1 MNKKADKY
9 AQDGMIAFDWPAV
22 MIDPH
27 DSILILDVSKNHVFF
42 PSIL

>member
-9 AQDGMIAFDWPAV
+9 AQDRMIAFDWPAV
-22 MIDPH
+22 MIDPC
-27 DSILILDVSKNHVFF
+27 DNITILDVRKNHVFF